1 MKLSKFLVVFMLIH
15 CYIIVRFLLMFLS
28 LKWGFCC
35 DLLEKSYLCGIN
47 NNYTLNI
54 AQELSVVICLKNRT
68 FVVLTTTFQ
77 SCITSFDAL

>member
-1 MKLSKFLVVFMLIH
+1 MLIH

-47 NNYTLNI
+47 NNCSEQRVMANV
-54 AQELSVVICLKNRT
+54 VVICLKNRT
-68 FVVLTTTFQ
+68 FVVLTTTPEVGKY
-77 SCITSFDAL
+77 DREGL